1 MTAAQ
6 EALERR
12 KVATLRAAI
21 DRLHGDLAT
30 ARGRV
35 GRIEREIAELERDLY
50 EAVRTARS

>member
-1 MTAAQ
+1 MTAAE

-12 KVATLRAAI
+12 KVAGLRAAL

-35 GRIEREIAELERDLY
+35 GRIEREIAELERNLY
-50 EAVRTARS
+50 EATRASKA